1 MKVIRIC
8 TIYTFVMLII
18 STLISIFNIWDNGLL
33 TMLLGWT
40 GGVIAAILGAFDK

>member
-8 TIYTFVMLII
+8 AIYTFVMLII

-33 TMLLGWT
+33 TMLFGWI
-40 GGVIAAILGAFDK
+40 GGIIAAILGVFDK